1 MYGWCKTDKAFAKWL
16 QGAVRKTFT
25 KHPAR
30 LALMEKQRYQAT
42 NKNTGRRCYHI
53 DCEKCKTPIPQGK
66 GGGQI
71 ECNHKGTV
79 GGFNE
84 LDVEKFKTFVV
95 NLLMVRED
103 ELELLCRKCHAI
115 VTYSERSGMSIEDA
129 EIEKKV
135 IKFCKQPAAI
145 QKEKMLKAGIR
156 PEPTVAK
163 RRRQLRNYLR
173 NK

>member
-16 QGAVRKTFT
+16 QSAVRKTFT

-30 LALMEKQRYQAT
+30 LALIEKQRYQRV
-42 NKNTGRRCYHI
+42 NKNTGRRCFHI
-53 DCEKCKTPIPQGK
+53 DCEKCKKPIPQGK
-66 GGGQI
+66 GGGKI

-95 NLLMVRED
+95 NLLMVGED
-103 ELELLCRKCHAI
+103 ELELLCTKCHAV
-115 VTYSERSGMSIEDA
+115 VTYSERSGMSMEDA
-129 EIEKKV
+129 EIEKRI
-135 IKFCKQPAAI
+135 IKFTLQPAAV
-145 QKEKMLKAGIR
+145 QRAKMIKGGLI
-156 PEPTVAK
+156 PESTVAK
-163 RRRQLRNYLR
+163 RRKQLRLYLK